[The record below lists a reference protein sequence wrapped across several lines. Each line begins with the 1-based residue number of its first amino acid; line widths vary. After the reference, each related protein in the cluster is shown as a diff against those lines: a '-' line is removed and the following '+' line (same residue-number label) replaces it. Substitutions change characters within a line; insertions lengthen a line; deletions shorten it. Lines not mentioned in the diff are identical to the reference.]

1 MGMKIGRH
9 VLMPELPVGMILE
22 AGQNHRSAG
31 GAACRGAAG
40 LREFDGRLGEFI
52 EPWCGLVR
60 VSIGPELQ
68 SKVVGYDQD
77 HVFVRLGG
85 VETLVVQRMGCQQG
99 ERHQNA
105 I

>member
-52 EPWCGLVR
+52 EPWSGLVR

-68 SKVVGYDQD
+68 SKVVGHDQD
-77 HVFVRLGG
+77 DVFVRLGG
-85 VETLVVQRMGCQQG
+85 VECPVVQRMGCQQG